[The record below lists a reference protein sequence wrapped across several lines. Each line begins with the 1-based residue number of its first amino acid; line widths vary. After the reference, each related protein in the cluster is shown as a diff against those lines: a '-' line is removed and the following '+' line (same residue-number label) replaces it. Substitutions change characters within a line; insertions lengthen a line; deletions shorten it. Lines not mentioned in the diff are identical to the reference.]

1 MSQPKETPSLTG
13 VELEIMHIVW
23 QLESCTVRQVHRVLV
38 QRREIAYTTVMTMM
52 SILENKGHLKRHKEG
67 RAFVYEGAR
76 SKSAVI
82 SRLVD
87 DFLQRVFQGSA
98 QPLVVNLLKD
108 RKISSEEL
116 EAISQMVQEV
126 E

>member
-1 MSQPKETPSLTG
+1 MADSKESPTLTG

-38 QRREIAYTTVMTMM
+38 KRREIAYTTVMTMM
-52 SILENKGHLKRHKEG
+52 SILENKGHLRRHKEG

-87 DFLQRVFQGSA
+87 DFVQRVFQGSA
-98 QPLVVNLLKD
+98 QPLVVNLLKG
-108 RKISSEEL
+108 RKVSAEEL
-116 EAISQMVQEV
+116 EAITQMVNEL